1 MIGFPQMNRVWQSM
15 ARHVIGIMLVI
26 LCNSMRVMA
35 DPPGN
40 AGEGMSLGEPFWRSQ
55 AMDNEPVLNA
65 VRLSEFHL
73 FSSVFRLRCPPRL
86 DERWVLLWSTPED
99 A

>member
-1 MIGFPQMNRVWQSM
+1 M

-35 DPPGN
+35 DPPEN

-55 AMDNEPVLNA
+55 AMDNEPVLFIQEEGKQLATNSTTTLFCKRA
-65 VRLSEFHL
+65 CKFLEIAKNNDNQFVRDIFVPFGVPH
-73 FSSVFRLRCPPRL
+73 
-86 DERWVLLWSTPED
+86 
-99 A
+99 